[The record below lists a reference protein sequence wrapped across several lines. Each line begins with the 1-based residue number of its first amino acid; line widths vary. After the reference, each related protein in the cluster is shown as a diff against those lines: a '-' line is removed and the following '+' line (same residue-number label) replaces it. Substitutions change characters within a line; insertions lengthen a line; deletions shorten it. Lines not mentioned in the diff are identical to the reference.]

1 MGQTY
6 SINLKLKFSDEK
18 GAVKALQ
25 AKIARGKDEQVNYY
39 LDHYLLLGIGT
50 EKIAD
55 LLRIFFGGW
64 TGKLEKH
71 PENTLSSDFGASYGW
86 EGVMMDAFDEMAPF
100 LEDGSSIRIYP
111 DSGVDKGTVKNKK
124 AFWQ

>member
-6 SINLKLKFSDEK
+6 SVNLKLKFSDEK

-25 AKIARGKDEQVNYY
+25 AKIARSKNERVNYD
-39 LDHYLLLGIGT
+39 LNHYRLLGIGT

-64 TGKLEKH
+64 
-71 PENTLSSDFGASYGW
+71 

-100 LEDGSSIRIYP
+100 LEDGASIRIYP

-124 AFWQ
+124 VLWL

>member
-6 SINLKLKFSDEK
+6 SVNLKLKFSDEK
-18 GAVKALQ
+18 GAVKALRE
-25 AKIARGKDEQVNYY
+25 KIARGKDERVMYY
-39 LDHYLLLGIGT
+39 LDHYRLLGIGT
-50 EKIAD
+50 EKLTD
-55 LLRIFFGGW
+55 LLRIFFSGW
-64 TGKLEKH
+64 TGELEEH

-124 AFWQ
+124 ALWQ